1 MALSRSFQ
9 MPKPPRNPAS
19 GDPPVTTTAS
29 DQQIVPHHLPSAP
42 ALRAADQ
49 GVADALESGV
59 RPLRRHPPR
68 LRRPV
73 ASLHRL
79 VRRGGVSRV
88 KYICRALPQIGRYR
102 KERFT

>member
-1 MALSRSFQ
+1 M
-9 MPKPPRNPAS
+9 
-19 GDPPVTTTAS
+19 TTTAS
-29 DQQIVPHHLPSAP
+29 DPHIAPYQPAAAP

-49 GVADALESGV
+49 GVAEGPGV

-102 KERFT
+102 KEHFT

>member
-1 MALSRSFQ
+1 MTA
-9 MPKPPRNPAS
+9 A
-19 GDPPVTTTAS
+19 GDP
-29 DQQIVPHHLPSAP
+29 QILPRQPSALP

-102 KERFT
+102 KEHFT

>member
-1 MALSRSFQ
+1 MTTSADPRIVLRQ
-9 MPKPPRNPAS
+9 PP
-19 GDPPVTTTAS
+19 
-29 DQQIVPHHLPSAP
+29 PSS
-42 ALRAADQ
+42 ALRAADR